1 MNEEN
6 LPKDDIENAPK
17 DMENTPMDT
26 ENTPQDMEDSP
37 KDIESEKRD
46 IEKEWAEELHFDSW
60 PPKTTEE
67 TPLVSQTPPPF
78 TGEESQP
85 ISPASP
91 APRPLEAPS
100 PYIAPKTPQATDG
113 QNMANPEPMPN
124 TYLVWSVLATVM
136 CCLIPGIVAIV
147 YSSKVTSRYYA
158 KDYEGA
164 KRASDMAQY
173 WIIGSIVVGIVV
185 QTLYLPLM
193 IAM

>member
-6 LPKDDIENAPK
+6 LPKDDLEKAPEE
-17 DMENTPMDT
+17 MENLSVENESVELDTP
-26 ENTPQDMEDSP
+26 
-37 KDIESEKRD
+37 RD
-46 IEKEWAEELHFDSW
+46 IEKEWADELHFDSW
-60 PPKTTEE
+60 PPKPAEE
-67 TPLVSQTPPPF
+67 NPLFKQTPPPF
-78 TGEESQP
+78 NGEGSMNQQVPPAAPAPAPKPLIDPAPYVAPQSQQN
-85 ISPASP
+85 SPAQSI
-91 APRPLEAPS
+91 EA
-100 PYIAPKTPQATDG
+100 T
-113 QNMANPEPMPN
+113 EPMPN

-136 CCLIPGIVAIV
+136 CCLIPGIVAII
-147 YSSKVTSRYYA
+147 YSSKVSSRYYA